1 MSSKKMN
8 KDIKDIILEYG
19 KKIIR
24 SEEFKETFSQTH
36 HLDTTVGDH
45 TLGVTVEAVKICLRR
60 SLTDD
65 ETLKNVV
72 VASLCHDLGIIGR
85 DGKYKNNVQCLMRH
99 PIDSLEAYKSVT
111 GEENEKVLDSI
122 NCHMFPLKLR
132 MPGYKEGWILMFA
145 DKTASIK
152 EKIGRPAVTVSERDD
167 LLASAKMSGENA
179 E

>member
-1 MSSKKMN
+1 MN
-8 KDIKDIILEYG
+8 KDIKDIILKYG
-19 KKIIR
+19 RKIIR
-24 SEEFKETFSQTH
+24 SKEFKETFSQTH

-45 TLGVTVEAVKICLRR
+45 MLGVTVEAVNMCLYR

-72 VASLCHDLGIIGR
+72 EASLCHDLGIIGR
-85 DGKYKNNVQCLMRH
+85 DEKYKNNVQCLIRH

-145 DKTASIK
+145 DKKASIK
-152 EKIGRPAVTVSERDD
+152 EKLGRPAVTVSERND
-167 LLASAKMSGENA
+167 LVASAETGWENA
-179 E
+179 G